1 MLEDLLSITYW
12 GSMKSWLLKR
22 VSKCSCNNYANVGLS
37 WASPV
42 VEQQSLMRAIILK
55 VNGVAMVTDTATASV
70 LHCFFR
76 SCCISLWGRFLCTA
90 AMWSCLCRCLADIY
104 MYNPCYITTLTC
116 TSVARSSLKE
126 VVGSKRRLGYWSIT
140 LEILC
145 NMHIQLQHNYLL
157 VGTCNPAQLEQQ
169 IPWL

>member
-70 LHCFFR
+70 LHCCFR
-76 SCCISLWGRFLCTA
+76 SLHFSTGEVPMHCRYAILFVPLSGRY
-90 AMWSCLCRCLADIY
+90 IY
-104 MYNPCYITTLTC
+104 
-116 TSVARSSLKE
+116 V
-126 VVGSKRRLGYWSIT
+126 
-140 LEILC
+140 
-145 NMHIQLQHNYLL
+145 
-157 VGTCNPAQLEQQ
+157 
-169 IPWL
+169 